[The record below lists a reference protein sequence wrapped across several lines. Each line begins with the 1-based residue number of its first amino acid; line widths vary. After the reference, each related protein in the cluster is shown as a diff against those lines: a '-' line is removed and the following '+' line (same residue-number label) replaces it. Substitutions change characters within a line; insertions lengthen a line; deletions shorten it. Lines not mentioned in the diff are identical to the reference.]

1 MAKEAILQLVMAE
14 VNKHLTTGLPALPL
28 HEAHI
33 YGPARLGLTWVLT
46 LLSLLHGHGVWELFP
61 PQRPPTY
68 VSVLATPPSK
78 RHSPPFSPT
87 PQHALPPRKMI
98 LPTCTSPPTPPHLA
112 AHPQRQSNAPTC
124 HPFTNTIPGTI
135 LPEAAQCPKKEN
147 HSFQV
152 SGQ

>member
-78 RHSPPFSPT
+78 RHSPPLLSHT
-87 PQHALPPRKMI
+87 PACPAPRKMI
-98 LPTCTSPPTPPHLA
+98 LPTCTSPPT
-112 AHPQRQSNAPTC
+112 HPTWQPTPRGSPMPQ

-147 HSFQV
+147 HSFQM